1 MPNQVGQLAS
11 GIVQYDF
18 DYITGIE
25 AETEVQKVSGW
36 LLTNLGQ
43 LNTLLY
49 TTFYS
54 GTLNLESGYAT
65 GNHLKQEEK
74 AIYTQIYLQDYYNK
88 QARLSLRSFVNTATS
103 SSESVEMTP
112 WTTLKEGDT
121 VIQRDA
127 IKVTASARTEASR
140 TFKNL
145 AAAAETKLQDLV
157 YRYNYYQGAPRQVAG
172 TDGD

>member
-1 MPNQVGQLAS
+1 MANQIGQLAS
-11 GIVQYDF
+11 GIVQWDF
-18 DYITGIE
+18 DYITGVE
-25 AETEVQKVSGW
+25 AATELQKVSGW

-54 GTLNLESGYAT
+54 GTLNLETGYAT

-74 AIYTQIYLQDYYNK
+74 AIYTQVYLQDYYTK
-88 QARLSLRSFVNTATS
+88 QARLSLRSFVNTSTS
-103 SSESVEMTP
+103 SSSVEMTP
-112 WTTLKEGDT
+112 WTTLREGDT
-121 VIQRDA
+121 TIQRDA

-145 AAAAETKLQDLV
+145 AAAAESKLQDLV

-172 TDGD
+172 SDGN

>member
-1 MPNQVGQLAS
+1 MANQIGQLAS
-11 GIVQYDF
+11 GIVQWDF
-18 DYITGIE
+18 DYITGVE
-25 AETEVQKVSGW
+25 AATELQKVSGW

-54 GTLNLESGYAT
+54 GTLNLETGYAS
-65 GNHLKQEEK
+65 GNHLQQEEK
-74 AIYTQIYLQDYYNK
+74 AIYTQVYLQDYYTK
-88 QARLSLRSFVNTATS
+88 QARLSLRSFVNTSTS
-103 SSESVEMTP
+103 SSSVEMTP
-112 WTTLKEGDT
+112 WTTLREGDT
-121 VIQRDA
+121 TIQRDA

-145 AAAAETKLQDLV
+145 AAAAESKLQDLV

-172 TDGD
+172 SDGN